1 MVKFH
6 SAGSLGQKKVHYA
19 IPLIPVKH
27 QQDLFPTVHC
37 SLPSMYRLE
46 GPLSKSRTRK
56 QSGSFWGRWTVS
68 SLDFVGGW
76 LAACTSAPAK
86 LPWKPGILLS
96 TRTLLCEKWKKNSQ
110 KKHRKSC
117 PYLSGPCYHEEKL
130 HLKSVFRRTH
140 LYSYYWHS
148 VFNINDYHF
157 YSRLTRLPHESTGNW
172 KNI

>member
-110 KKHRKSC
+110 KNTARVVLTFQDHAIMKKNCISNRFSEEHTYT
-117 PYLSGPCYHEEKL
+117 PTTDILS
-130 HLKSVFRRTH
+130 
-140 LYSYYWHS
+140 
-148 VFNINDYHF
+148 
-157 YSRLTRLPHESTGNW
+157 LT
-172 KNI
+172 